1 MCDILLNYGFL
12 IIPINNIKNTD
23 YDDLL
28 NDINNNNINIHGIKD
43 LIQKGI
49 QVDLIFYKK

>member
-1 MCDILLNYGFL
+1 MDFIDYNFNNLDIKY
-12 IIPINNIKNTD
+12 ID